1 MDWLCWVAGRSK
13 TAHRICF
20 SLLYFNFHLLV
31 FCHSD
36 PDPSSVVLFVYL
48 LLFWNYLANT
58 SWILCSCLCD
68 NWIVIIV
75 QRPAIFLC
83 GYKQSSRLY
92 YGNTWFVYF
101 LLFYSRSG
109 QGYVSSSICF
119 KWQHDFEEIKFFKSI
134 FQYIL
139 SFIPWN
145 CLIYVL

>member
-1 MDWLCWVAGRSK
+1 M
-13 TAHRICF
+13 I
-20 SLLYFNFHLLV
+20 
-31 FCHSD
+31 
-36 PDPSSVVLFVYL
+36 
-48 LLFWNYLANT
+48 
-58 SWILCSCLCD
+58 CSCLCD
-68 NWIVIIV
+68 KFFCSLNLFLVGICPLETSKKSQDNWIVIVV
-75 QRPAIFLC
+75 QRPAIYLC
-83 GYKQSSRLY
+83 GYKKYFRLY

-145 CLIYVL
+145 CLIYVLYSILTKSTYSVCFIRK